1 MTEKGMIQELVKD
14 GYVSSKEIIR
24 AMGEIHREQFVLEEE
39 RSRAYENLP
48 LSTGGGLFVSQP
60 STAGFLLELLKPKQ
74 GEKILVIGAGTG
86 WIAGIIIAII
96 SKEKKEGIQKGKVIA
111 IEPDE
116 ESSHVATKN
125 LERYSY
131 ISDGVAEVI
140 NDVWN
145 SEKVLQGPY
154 DGIIVLRGIKKIPQ
168 FWYDTVRVGGRI
180 IVPIG
185 ESIFVKEK
193 TSGTEFKTREYF
205 GFNFPQFS

>member
-1 MTEKGMIQELVKD
+1 MIQKLIKE
-14 GYVSSKEIIR
+14 GYISSKEIIR
-24 AMGEIHREQFVLEEE
+24 AMEEIRREYFVLEEE
-39 RSRAYENLP
+39 KVRAYQNLP
-48 LSTGGGLFVSQP
+48 LPTGIGGLFVSQP

-86 WIAGIIIAII
+86 WISGIIASIV
-96 SKEKKEGIQKGKVIA
+96 SKEKKEERHKGKVIA

-131 ISDGVAEVI
+131 VSDEVI
-140 NDVWN
+140 EIINDTWN
-145 SEKVLQGPY
+145 SEKLTQAPY
-154 DGIIVLRGIKKIPQ
+154 DAIIALRGIKKIPQ
-168 FWYDTVRVGGRI
+168 FWYDAVRVGGRI

-193 TSGTEFKTREYF
+193 TSGTEFKTSEYF